1 MNPRPRRRGYAM
13 VAVVVFV
20 MLFLGLWGLAARQL
34 GSMLR
39 IEQARASRVLADSIA
54 LPKMRVLAKAVAAIE
69 VKFPPRQ
76 SYPCQVQDDVSGG
89 SGTWFVVTF
98 QLLTDP
104 SIPQSQWT
112 IKVGDPSDGIGPNP
126 PRLDSSLFQTALPI
140 IP

>member
-39 IEQARASRVLADSIA
+39 IEQARARRVLADSIA

-76 SYPCQVQDDVSGG
+76 SYPCQVHDDVSNT
-89 SGTWFVVTF
+89 SFVVTF

-112 IKVGDPSDGIGPNP
+112 IKVGDVSDGIGPNP
-126 PRLDSSLFQTALPI
+126 PLFSPSLFQAGLPT